1 MIYYIVL
8 ENVLG
13 PLAIQNCKSINQRIV
28 YHNIFKFTLFVLLSI
43 TGCLAATSFFVSL
56 AISPAVFLF
65 CRKKSTRLTAVVG
78 GLVVTLG
85 ILFTSFAQNMP
96 QLFFSHGTVIG
107 KIYLII
113 LLSVY
118 YVAFLFTYLHTNINK
133 MN

>member
-13 PLAIQNCKSINQRIV
+13 PQAIQNCKSINQRMLFI
-28 YHNIFKFTLFVLLSI
+28 YHNIFEFTTFLLLSI

-78 GLVVTLG
+78 GLIVTLG

-107 KIYLII
+107 KIYLITI
-113 LLSVY
+113 LS
-118 YVAFLFTYLHTNINK
+118 FS
-133 MN
+133 

>member
-1 MIYYIVL
+1 MIYCIVP

-28 YHNIFKFTLFVLLSI
+28 VYHSIFEFTLFLFLSI

-78 GLVVTLG
+78 GLIVTLG

-107 KIYLII
+107 KIYLITI
-113 LLSVY
+113 LSFY
-118 YVAFLFTYLHTNINK
+118 
-133 MN
+133 

>member
-28 YHNIFKFTLFVLLSI
+28 YHNIFEFTLFVLLSI
-43 TGCLAATSFFVSL
+43 TGCLAATLFFVSL

-78 GLVVTLG
+78 GLIVTLG

-107 KIYLII
+107 KIYLITI
-113 LLSVY
+113 LSFY
-118 YVAFLFTYLHTNINK
+118 
-133 MN
+133 